1 MSEERFEQDQSEGET
16 EDVEAH
22 RKKVMA
28 NEEPGADDE
37 SSDDVEAHQRRAQQH
52 KSN

>member
-1 MSEERFEQDQSEGET
+1 MSEESFEQEGKDET

-37 SSDDVEAHQRRAQQH
+37 STDDVEAHQRRAQQH

>member
-1 MSEERFEQDQSEGET
+1 MSEESFEQEEAKDET
-16 EDVEAH
+16 EDVEGH

-28 NEEPGADDE
+28 NEEPGADEE
-37 SSDDVEAHQRRAQQH
+37 SSDDVEAHARRAQH

>member
-1 MSEERFEQDQSEGET
+1 MSEERFEQEEAKDES

-28 NEEPGADDE
+28 NEEPGKEDE
-37 SSDDVEAHQRRAQQH
+37 SDDVEAHQRRAQQH

>member
-1 MSEERFEQDQSEGET
+1 MSEERFETEEAKDES

-28 NEEPGADDE
+28 NEEPGADDG
-37 SSDDVEAHQRRAQQH
+37 SDDVEAHKRRA
-52 KSN
+52 